1 MLILLYLSSLL
12 FMFSLPLIVA
22 NQANPA
28 VAVRVE
34 SLVVVVG
41 HRQVGTGAVPQNCSL
56 PRSEQIQHH
65 QILPWIHPHGVK
77 P

>member
-1 MLILLYLSSLL
+1 MLILLYLSSLPS
-12 FMFSLPLIVA
+12 MFSLPLIVA
-22 NQANPA
+22 NQASP

-41 HRQVGTGAVPQNCSL
+41 HHQVGTGAVPLNFSL